1 MSSAVFPSLA
11 GLQWGITKRPLWNT
25 RIQKSVSLMETR
37 ISFTSLPVWRWSLSY
52 EFLRQNASNAEFQS
66 LSNFFNA
73 RQGMWDSW
81 LYSDP
86 SDNAIASG
94 DRSTLG
100 AIGIGDNSDV
110 TFQLGRRLVSGGL
123 LEPIYNVNAAPAIYK
138 DNTLQVVTT
147 DYTLGASG
155 LITFVNPPGV
165 GTVVSWYGTYYWRCR
180 FEQDGVD
187 FREFLNALWSVGEL
201 AFVSIKG
208 S

>member
-11 GLQWGITKRPLWNT
+11 GLQWGLTKRPIWNT

-37 ISFTSLPVWRWSLSY
+37 ISFTSIPLWRWSLSY

-86 SDNAIASG
+86 SDNSVTDMNFGTG
-94 DRSTLG
+94 DAATTAFR
-100 AIGIGDNSDV
+100 
-110 TFQLGRRLVSGGL
+110 LGRRLATGGL
-123 LEPIYNVNAAPAIYK
+123 LEPLYNINVLTNIKKDGVTLSAPGDYSVSGGLVTFTSAPAAAAVL
-138 DNTLQVVTT
+138 TWT
-147 DYTLGASG
+147 
-155 LITFVNPPGV
+155 
-165 GTVVSWYGTYYWRCR
+165 GTYYWRCR